1 MTLETKLN
9 LMKLKKAESTAAVE
23 SISLSTLSAAE
34 SGRHSSG
41 VNTPTG
47 LESPLVSPT
56 AANLPKQ
63 MKHWC
68 GYKFRTSTVSSVA
81 SNASN
86 SGAAAG
92 AGTGASG
99 ANDETAA
106 SVDSDSDLDSI
117 GTSSEDEEPET
128 APADPDDADTDEKQR
143 KLIRFVN
150 KIASSQYFQKATQIN
165 FFKKAIE
172 GVSKMSIMLTVQI
185 NSLSGILGK
194 SRRLFAVQI

>member
-9 LMKLKKAESTAAVE
+9 LMKLKKAESNNSAVE

-34 SGRHSSG
+34 AAGGISSG
-41 VNTPTG
+41 LNTP

-56 AANLPKQ
+56 TGFPKQ

-68 GYKFRTSTVSSVA
+68 GYKLRTSTVSSV
-81 SNASN
+81 N
-86 SGAAAG
+86 SSTSATGGA
-92 AGTGASG
+92 TMPG
-99 ANDETAA
+99 ANDDQVIA

-143 KLIRFVN
+143 KLVRFVN

-172 GVSKMSIMLTVQI
+172 GVSKMSIMLTVQL
-185 NSLSGILGK
+185 NSLSGTLGK
-194 SRRLFAVQI
+194 SLLKSLYF